1 MSTSSPGPGER
12 PSVSERPSAAS
23 VAGERS
29 DAVGEPPESS
39 ASEGA
44 PASERPSAASVAGER
59 RDRIR
64 ALGIDPGTKRIGVAV
79 SDLSGSIASPLV
91 VIQRSKSKQHDLAEI
106 ARLAREEEADVI
118 VYGLPLNMDGSMSKA
133 AKTATYEAEQL
144 ATLVDVPV
152 EMHDERL
159 TTVSADR
166 SMLDA
171 GLNAQQRRQVV
182 DKVAAAIMLQSWLD
196 ARAIRID
203 RETEGLS

>member
-1 MSTSSPGPGER
+1 MSTSPHG
-12 PSVSERPSAAS
+12 
-23 VAGERS
+23 AG
-29 DAVGEPPESS
+29 
-39 ASEGA
+39 EGA
-44 PASERPSAASVAGER
+44 PASERPTTASAAEER
-59 RDRIR
+59 RGGIR
-64 ALGIDPGTKRIGVAV
+64 ALGIDPGSKRIGVAV

-91 VIQRSKSKQHDLAEI
+91 VIQRSRSKQHDLAEI

-133 AKTATYEAEQL
+133 AKAATFEAKQL

-171 GLNAQQRRQVV
+171 GMNAQRRRQVV

-196 ARAIRID
+196 ARSIRLE
-203 RETEGLS
+203 REARGAP